1 MFERVWAVRMSA
13 RKAHAIVLWDEME
26 RDRVHIAVD
35 AQPLGGDT
43 EIIIRP
49 RSHAVSDRQRGYYR
63 GVVLKILAEHTGYTQ
78 DEMHEFLKRKFAT
91 ESQVEVRGETY
102 NVHVF
107 TTGTEGEAAVTARFI
122 TNVIQWAARDLGVVI
137 PEPDRNHRKR
147 ARVAA

>member
-1 MFERVWAVRMSA
+1 MK
-13 RKAHAIVLWDEME
+13 RKAQTIVVWDELD
-26 RDRVHIAVD
+26 RDRVHIAID
-35 AQPLGGDT
+35 AQPLDGEV

-49 RSHAVSDRQRGYYR
+49 HSQSVSDRQRGYYR

-78 DEMHEFLKRKFAT
+78 DEVHEFLKRKFAT

-107 TTGTEGEAAVTARFI
+107 TTGTEGETAVTAKFI

-147 ARVAA
+147 VRVAA